1 MENKLTK
8 LYYSI
13 GEVAEMFDVSQSL
26 LRYWQ
31 TEFPKLKPKKNKKGD
46 RKYTQK
52 DILYIERIYVLVKN
66 KGFTLEGARKELNNA
81 TNNNKDTQTNAELK
95 VKLINI
101 KNKLEKLKDQL

>member
-13 GEVAEMFDVSQSL
+13 GEVAEMFDFSQSL

-101 KNKLEKLKDQL
+101 KTRNTVII